1 MEHPWKFAFAIPPV
15 AQADDALFQAKV
27 LRPLLGE
34 GDDPR
39 EASVRRLHFEAHT
52 VAVADVRRWPIVAP
66 VQRIVRGEGR
76 ADRSQ
81 AHLGDQQESNGTHM
95 CQCGMP
101 NEGKVGPN
109 GDYDVIHLLRLCFR
123 PRLTMCGRPPST
135 MCAEA
140 GNEGPQLLGSVPMGT
155 GPVVR

>member
-1 MEHPWKFAFAIPPV
+1 MASALDSKAYFEERLVAMGLAELKEAFQQKGWNTLGNFAFAIPPV

-52 VAVADVRRWPIVAP
+52 VAVADVRRWPVVAP

-81 AHLGDQQESNGTHM
+81 AHLGDS
-95 CQCGMP
+95 
-101 NEGKVGPN
+101 
-109 GDYDVIHLLRLCFR
+109 
-123 PRLTMCGRPPST
+123 
-135 MCAEA
+135 A
-140 GNEGPQLLGSVPMGT
+140 GVQWDAYVPMWHAQRGQSRT
-155 GPVVR
+155 QWGL